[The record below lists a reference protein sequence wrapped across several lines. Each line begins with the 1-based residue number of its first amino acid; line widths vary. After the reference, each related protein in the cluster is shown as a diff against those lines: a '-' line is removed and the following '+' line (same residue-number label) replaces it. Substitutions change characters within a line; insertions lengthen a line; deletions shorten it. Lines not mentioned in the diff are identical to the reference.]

1 MISLFR
7 KIRQKLLTEN
17 RVTRY
22 LVYAVGEIF
31 LVVIGIL
38 IALQVNN
45 WNEERKRNSNF
56 LATIEQ
62 IYNGLELESQE
73 LDYVIQNLT
82 QQQDLAAILFNN
94 PDSISMEEVL
104 GTLFYLETDPKDF
117 HSSIGFHFQR
127 LIVNPEDN
135 NENLLARKLTNY
147 LGRSDLVFRKSE
159 KPISAILTKEGFAS
173 ISPSFGYS
181 LFMGLFN
188 LTGNFQPE
196 EFLKAKDLVS
206 TQEMRTALVQIA
218 QAKEFQK
225 TEMSQ
230 LLDLGKNGMKQIKE
244 SYPDI
249 RLLYENIGIIGEGT
263 SFGDWSNDTPL
274 KLVDRDKSI
283 WEGVVTLKGG
293 PLKIRENESW
303 IVNWGGS
310 SFPKGNLE
318 WFGQDIQSVAGEYRL
333 VIDMTLKTYEFFPIS
348 K

>member
-1 MISLFR
+1 MITFLR
-7 KIRQKLLTEN
+7 KIRQKLIAQNKL
-17 RVTRY
+17 TRY
-22 LVYAVGEIF
+22 LVYALGEIL

-56 LATIEQ
+56 FATIEQ

-73 LDYVIQNLT
+73 LDYVIQNLS
-82 QQQDLAAILFNN
+82 QQQDLAAILFNY
-94 PDSISMEEVL
+94 PDSLPMEEVL
-104 GTLFYLETDPKDF
+104 ATLFYLETGPKDF

-127 LIVNPEDN
+127 LIVNPEDK

-147 LGRSDLVFRKSE
+147 LGRSDIAFRKSE
-159 KPISAILTKEGFAS
+159 KPISTILTKEGFAT

-188 LTGNFQPE
+188 LTGNFQLE
-196 EFLKAKDLVS
+196 ELQKAKDLIS
-206 TQEMRTALVQIA
+206 TQDMKTALVQIA
-218 QAKEFQK
+218 QEKEFQK

-244 SYPDI
+244 NYPDI
-249 RLLYENIGIIGEGT
+249 QLLYENIGIIGDGT
-263 SFGDWSNDTPL
+263 SFGNWSNDTPL
-274 KLVDRDKSI
+274 KLVDRNNSI

-303 IVNWGGS
+303 IVNWGGF
-310 SFPKGNLE
+310 SFPKGNLV
-318 WFGQDIQSVAGEYRL
+318 WFGPDIQSVAGEYRL
-333 VIDMTLKTYEFFPIS
+333 VIDMTAKTYEFIPTS